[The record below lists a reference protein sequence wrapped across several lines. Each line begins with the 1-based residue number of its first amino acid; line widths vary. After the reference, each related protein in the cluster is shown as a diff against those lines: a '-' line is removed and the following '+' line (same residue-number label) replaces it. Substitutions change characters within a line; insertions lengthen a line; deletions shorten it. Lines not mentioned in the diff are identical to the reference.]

1 MDDRAIWADPGGRKT
16 STQYGPEFMIYQS
29 AIDHIRS
36 HRSSISWPALAALV
50 IEAADPHTSVTF
62 IHLAQTGATVQ
73 NGILRQYRGAEDEI
87 CDYCFL
93 PMAGQLDSLHYLL
106 GSRANRIDILT
117 LTAGGNDIGF
127 RQIITSLIAKD
138 NGTCI
143 DNGPTEDDILR
154 AFHTGEWGQLYVDL
168 RSVNNFCG
176 FLADLAI
183 STFVSPLLSV
193 PPSPPHTLPFSF
205 DIPLDELN
213 VQLAPLSFEDTPGY
227 DLYYG
232 EPNEIKPNISF
243 ERYWLPRLSTFI
255 NAIRPF
261 QVYMMGYPDFSGGP
275 LEYDLRTSTY
285 NGPECITVLS
295 GLEHGFEITYNEA
308 NFAREKMLFPLLE
321 TIQANATQNNWIYI
335 SDLPNGSDNV
345 PGFNGHGLCKDG
357 WAYSGN
363 LYKDWGIGFL
373 NWMPPSGAR
382 YFRRADEALDLQ
394 GSLESKI
401 KNVRGTAHPNEFGHF
416 TMARLFL
423 EQVILPVDIPGIG
436 KHDNDDQI
444 QEILDADNFFDVLF
458 TISDQLS
465 FATDVDLV
473 GIRFSVG
480 EMAAMLSKGEVYR
493 FHIVI
498 SNDSDD
504 LFLRLFDKDGNG
516 LDSGQSIDFLYD
528 TETIM
533 FDESDFYEFYVG
545 VSGWA
550 NRLYSPITGT
560 NDWNGLY
567 VGDYQLEVRI
577 ENLDFVIPPG
587 SEVEPVPDFPE
598 DNPIPTG
605 EFPTTPPIP

>member
-1 MDDRAIWADPGGRKT
+1 
-16 STQYGPEFMIYQS
+16 
-29 AIDHIRS
+29 
-36 HRSSISWPALAALV
+36 
-50 IEAADPHTSVTF
+50 
-62 IHLAQTGATVQ
+62 
-73 NGILRQYRGAEDEI
+73 
-87 CDYCFL
+87 
-93 PMAGQLDSLHYLL
+93 
-106 GSRANRIDILT
+106 
-117 LTAGGNDIGF
+117 
-127 RQIITSLIAKD
+127 
-138 NGTCI
+138 
-143 DNGPTEDDILR
+143 
-154 AFHTGEWGQLYVDL
+154 
-168 RSVNNFCG
+168 
-176 FLADLAI
+176 
-183 STFVSPLLSV
+183 
-193 PPSPPHTLPFSF
+193 
-205 DIPLDELN
+205 
-213 VQLAPLSFEDTPGY
+213 
-227 DLYYG
+227 
-232 EPNEIKPNISF
+232 
-243 ERYWLPRLSTFI
+243 
-255 NAIRPF
+255 
-261 QVYMMGYPDFSGGP
+261 
-275 LEYDLRTSTY
+275 
-285 NGPECITVLS
+285 
-295 GLEHGFEITYNEA
+295 
-308 NFAREKMLFPLLE
+308 
-321 TIQANATQNNWIYI
+321 
-335 SDLPNGSDNV
+335 
-345 PGFNGHGLCKDG
+345 
-357 WAYSGN
+357 
-363 LYKDWGIGFL
+363 
-373 NWMPPSGAR
+373 
-382 YFRRADEALDLQ
+382 
-394 GSLESKI
+394 
-401 KNVRGTAHPNEFGHF
+401 
-416 TMARLFL
+416 
-423 EQVILPVDIPGIG
+423 VILPVDIPGIG

-533 FDESDFYEFYVG
+533 FDESGFYEFYVG